1 MFEEVFGSVFVG
13 SLAALALAALLLA
26 LGAWAYPRLKREKQ
40 GYPYEDDVESVI
52 LPLIYDAIHTVHEMT
67 IQRLNELG
75 EEMDGVQ
82 KQALF
87 AELYRV
93 LVRAA
98 IKRFISQDQWVE
110 WGQQLYDSGRGV
122 MIDFGAHLGEKLAE
136 WEAQAQA
143 NAVEGA
149 SG

>member
-93 LVRAA
+93 LVPAE
-98 IKRFISQDQWVE
+98 IKRFISQDQWME
-110 WGQQLYDSGRGV
+110 WGQGLYDSGRGV
-122 MIDFGAHLGEKLAE
+122 MIDFGT
-136 WEAQAQA
+136 QQ
-143 NAVEGA
+143 
-149 SG
+149 